1 MVLSKKL
8 RENESDVGEL
18 FSYQMMM
25 LIKHTA
31 GMCKGSNAEI
41 ILTFPTKKNYFYCTI
56 EQRRTSLQKANCK
69 YRFLLVFGILV

>member
-1 MVLSKKL
+1 
-8 RENESDVGEL
+8 
-18 FSYQMMM
+18 
-25 LIKHTA
+25 
-31 GMCKGSNAEI
+31 MCKGSNAEI